1 VGRRTG
7 REEAAPGLLKRV
19 FVGRGMA
26 SGRMEHTLL
35 PKVLA
40 LPIFTSDALSSV
52 AYSVEASLLILLT
65 ASANVRHLIIPINL
79 AVAAVMA
86 IVIASYKQVVRAYPT
101 SAGSYVVSKDNLAT
115 IFGLIAAA
123 ALLADYVLTVAVS
136 VSSGILALVSAV
148 PSLHPYLLE
157 MCVATI
163 AILTLLNLR
172 GVREAGAAFAVPTY
186 GFILSMFALIL
197 VGFVKCLGSCPQ
209 VDVAALPDPYPIG
222 AAAGASLFVILHSFS
237 SGSSALTGTEA
248 ISNGVSAFR
257 RPQGRN
263 ASETLTL
270 LGFLAVFM
278 IAGTAYLAYRTNPV
292 PDHKVSVV
300 SEMAKVIFPGN
311 APNSGGAMFYVIQF
325 FTLLILVL
333 AANTSFQGFPRLSAL
348 LARDAWIPRQF
359 ENLGDRLVYSNGM
372 LVLAGLAVVLIVVY
386 EANVDKLLQLYVVGV
401 FTAFTLSQTG
411 MVRYWLRMA
420 KEGGARAEGW
430 RWRLAINAVGAVCTG
445 LVLVI
450 VVITKFTEG
459 AWIVITA
466 VPLLILLFYAV
477 HRHYAAAKEQ
487 LRLADVA
494 TAEEPPKNHVVVVV
508 EGLDVALGE
517 AVGYVRSFAGEDFEA
532 VHVRSESDPPDL
544 MERWDSICRSEI
556 PLRLLEPKHGDEVRA
571 VVNFIRTIPRQTN
584 DFITVVV
591 PEQLRS
597 RSLIAAVRRSQAFR
611 LKLRLLGE
619 PQVVVSDVPVV
630 VEQPEL
636 DGEPRTVRPMIPR
649 RTEAL
654 VFVSSV
660 NKASMRAI
668 TYARSLRTTVARAVY
683 FAVDPEEATQIQE
696 EWQRYGVP
704 MQLDIVEAP
713 FRELDAPLLEEI
725 HAVTDS
731 PDALAV
737 VVVAEFRV
745 KKWRHQ
751 LLHNQR
757 ALFIKRLLLF
767 EPRVILT
774 SVPYRLD

>member
-1 VGRRTG
+1 
-7 REEAAPGLLKRV
+7 
-19 FVGRGMA
+19 
-26 SGRMEHTLL
+26 
-35 PKVLA
+35 
-40 LPIFTSDALSSV
+40 
-52 AYSVEASLLILLT
+52 
-65 ASANVRHLIIPINL
+65 
-79 AVAAVMA
+79 
-86 IVIASYKQVVRAYPT
+86 
-101 SAGSYVVSKDNLAT
+101 
-115 IFGLIAAA
+115 
-123 ALLADYVLTVAVS
+123 
-136 VSSGILALVSAV
+136 
-148 PSLHPYLLE
+148 
-157 MCVATI
+157 
-163 AILTLLNLR
+163 
-172 GVREAGAAFAVPTY
+172 
-186 GFILSMFALIL
+186 
-197 VGFVKCLGSCPQ
+197 
-209 VDVAALPDPYPIG
+209 
-222 AAAGASLFVILHSFS
+222 
-237 SGSSALTGTEA
+237 
-248 ISNGVSAFR
+248 
-257 RPQGRN
+257 
-263 ASETLTL
+263 
-270 LGFLAVFM
+270 
-278 IAGTAYLAYRTNPV
+278 
-292 PDHKVSVV
+292 
-300 SEMAKVIFPGN
+300 
-311 APNSGGAMFYVIQF
+311 
-325 FTLLILVL
+325 
-333 AANTSFQGFPRLSAL
+333 
-348 LARDAWIPRQF
+348 
-359 ENLGDRLVYSNGM
+359 
-372 LVLAGLAVVLIVVY
+372 
-386 EANVDKLLQLYVVGV
+386 
-401 FTAFTLSQTG
+401 
-411 MVRYWLRMA
+411 
-420 KEGGARAEGW
+420 
-430 RWRLAINAVGAVCTG
+430 
-445 LVLVI
+445 
-450 VVITKFTEG
+450 
-459 AWIVITA
+459 
-466 VPLLILLFYAV
+466 
-477 HRHYAAAKEQ
+477 
-487 LRLADVA
+487 
-494 TAEEPPKNHVVVVV
+494 
-508 EGLDVALGE
+508 
-517 AVGYVRSFAGEDFEA
+517 
-532 VHVRSESDPPDL
+532 